1 MDDCSRDRCCLVRV
15 CRVLDLVRF
24 ASTLQEVETV
34 KSINLGGR
42 RFPIVEVQDEH
53 QSEYAFI
60 ALGVLVSL
68 VSALGATVSGLLLFG
83 VR

>member
-1 MDDCSRDRCCLVRV
+1 M
-15 CRVLDLVRF
+15 
-24 ASTLQEVETV
+24 